1 MRAESHGAARRIEKA
16 PIYMSITNGKPKA
29 LVPQLD
35 EIPVELRNHNRWLV
49 WRYEP
54 AKTTNGKPPA
64 KPYTKVPIDARRNRY
79 ASTTKPWTWTNFLTA
94 RSTYEKYHG
103 KHCDGIGCVIAPG
116 TVGIDLDD
124 CVMNGT
130 PLPWAEKIITLLD
143 SYTELSPS
151 GNGIRIFVQGQ
162 IPGKRNRAGKI
173 EMYDEHSPRY
183 LTVTG
188 HRIGTR
194 ETVEPRQEQ
203 LNTFYAGVF
212 GAEAQ
217 SVEADGPV
225 PAVPTPET
233 PEAPEEMDEDR
244 LAAILD
250 VATRAKN
257 GDHFLRLW
265 AGDWAGAGY
274 PSQSEADLALCGLL
288 AFYVGDDPTGI
299 DEVFRRSG
307 LYRDKWEDRDDYRED
322 TIAKSLD
329 GKDDFYDWGMTDIG
343 SRVEEVIGA
352 STSVAS
358 APTVLAPAT
367 RSEPKRRGYFYD
379 ELLKLPPCTWQI
391 DKIIPSESVACL
403 YGPSQSGKSFVALD
417 MSLCVATGKPWIGD
431 HKVVQGK
438 VVYVAA
444 EGEHGI
450 RKRLQAWQNYYGHNL
465 GREILVVPYQF
476 NLLEEVERTALL
488 KLAVEQ
494 LGTAP
499 TMLVIDTLAKNFNG
513 DENTAKDMSRF
524 VNNCIALRKSIG
536 GTVVI
541 VHHSGKDATKGARG
555 SVSLLQGVETQIE
568 ASGSV
573 GRGTT
578 LRCEKQKDAVPFN
591 PINPQKHWMP
601 IPDDPEGSLVMV
613 REKVGLK
620 LTEEKRV
627 FLSVL
632 KDAFG
637 DRTWS
642 FMDGH
647 KVLSG
652 MAKTTY
658 SDKLKHLAVEGWVV
672 SSNDGYYLSGEA
684 LGLLLVS
691 P

>member
-1 MRAESHGAARRIEKA
+1 
-16 PIYMSITNGKPKA
+16 
-29 LVPQLD
+29 
-35 EIPVELRNHNRWLV
+35 VELRNHNRWLV

-54 AKTTNGKPPA
+54 AKATNGKPPA
-64 KPYTKVPIDARRNRY
+64 KPYTKVPIDARRNHY
-79 ASTTKPWTWTNFLTA
+79 ASTTKPWTWTNFLTVCN
-94 RSTYEKYHG
+94 TYEKYHG
-103 KHCDGIGCVIAPG
+103 EQCDGVGFVIPPG

-124 CVMNGT
+124 CVNGGI
-130 PLPWAEKIITLLD
+130 PEPWAEQIIALMD

-151 GNGIRIFVQGQ
+151 GNGIRIFVRGQ
-162 IPGKRNRAGKI
+162 IPGKRNRAGTI
-173 EMYDEHSPRY
+173 EMYDSNSPRY

-194 ETVEPRQEQ
+194 ETVERRQEQ
-203 LNTFYAGVF
+203 LNTFYAEVF
-212 GAEAQ
+212 GSESQA
-217 SVEADGPV
+217 VEPLTSAPSTLDN
-225 PAVPTPET
+225 PET
-233 PEAPEEMDEDR
+233 PEGMDEGR

-250 VATRAKN
+250 IATRAKN
-257 GDHFLRLW
+257 GDHFSQLW

-288 AFYVGDDPTGI
+288 AFYVGDDPTGV

-307 LYRDKWEDRDDYRED
+307 LYRDKWEDRDDYRQD
-322 TIAKSLD
+322 TITKALD
-329 GKDDFYDWGMTDIG
+329 GKEEFYDWGMTDIG
-343 SRVEEVIGA
+343 SRIEEVIGA
-352 STSVAS
+352 STSVVPTFAGS
-358 APTVLAPAT
+358 TPTVVAPTT

-391 DKIIPSESVACL
+391 DRILPAESVACL

-417 MSLCVATGKPWIGD
+417 MSLCVATGKPWLGD

-450 RKRLQAWQNYYGHNL
+450 RKRLQAWQNYYGHDL

-476 NLLEEVERTALL
+476 NLLEEDERTALL

-494 LGTAP
+494 LGTIP
-499 TMLVIDTLAKNFNG
+499 TMLVIDTLAKNFSG
-513 DENTAKDMSRF
+513 DENTSKDMSRF
-524 VNNCIALRKSIG
+524 VNNCIALRKSIS

-573 GRGTT
+573 ARGTT
-578 LRCEKQKDAVPFN
+578 LRCEKQKDAAPFN
-591 PINPQKHWMP
+591 RINLQKHWMP
-601 IPDDPEGSLVMV
+601 IPDDPDGSLVMV

-620 LTEEKRV
+620 LTDEKRV

-642 FMDGH
+642 FTEGH
-647 KVLSG
+647 KLLSG

-658 SDKLKHLAVEGWVV
+658 TDRLKHLAVEGWVV
-672 SSNDGYYLSGEA
+672 SSNDGYYLTGEA